1 MKISKDQL
9 NNMIK
14 EELSAALANE
24 GILDKIKSAFSRDKP
39 KADGVV
45 GTSAKAD
52 TTPIDIKGPSR
63 YSTDRVGIFSQ
74 GLGGQAR
81 AADKDRMSNIST
93 GMGEK
98 PEGVIGGGGPTPTA
112 FTQGLSQD
120 EQSKLA
126 AMGLDVAAGNK
137 AGEGPK
143 TPRSPMAPNISLKNL
158 EPAGGGSASKTKAK
172 RRFGGNKP
180 AAGQEAGIVAK
191 AQARKAR
198 LGAKGANPPSGELPG
213 SSGPMGTLGP
223 DGQVPRGAFAVAA
236 DSAIKAAGSGEKGG
250 GKVFSGRKGDPFQY
264 KEVSPGKFVTRK
276 GTKGKWKD
284 VKNAKAIASI
294 KKVQAGGQSDWK
306 ASPPEDKNLDLS
318 NNPNPGPTNESLNE
332 DKTYDRWKELIK

>member
-24 GILDKIKSAFSRDKP
+24 GILDKIKGAFSRDKP

-74 GLGGQAR
+74 GLGGQAK
-81 AADKDRMSNIST
+81 AADKDAMSNIGT
-93 GMGEK
+93 DMGEK
-98 PEGVIGGGGPTPTA
+98 PEGVIGGGGPEPTA
-112 FTQGLSQD
+112 FTKGLSQG

-126 AMGLDVAAGNK
+126 AMGLNVAAGTEK
-137 AGEGPK
+137 GGA
-143 TPRSPMAPNISLKNL
+143 SAP
-158 EPAGGGSASKTKAK
+158 KAK
-172 RRFGGNKP
+172 RKLGGNKP
-180 AAGQEAGIVAK
+180 KAGQEAGIAGK

-198 LGAKGANPPSGELPG
+198 LAAKGADPAPVVEPNKAKQDPEYFYSG
-213 SSGPMGTLGP
+213 
-223 DGQVPRGAFAVAA
+223 A
-236 DSAIKAAGSGEKGG
+236 GEKGPKKVGAVFG
-250 GKVFSGRKGDPFQY
+250 GRRGDPFQY
-264 KEVSPGKFVTRK
+264 KEVSPGKYVTRK
-276 GTKGKWKD
+276 GTKGEWKD

-294 KKVQAGGQSDWK
+294 KKVQTGGESDWK
-306 ASPPEDKNLDLS
+306 AK
-318 NNPNPGPTNESLNE
+318 GAQNENKLNE
-332 DKTYDRWKELIK
+332 DKTFDRWKELIK

>member
-39 KADGVV
+39 KPKADGVV

-52 TTPIDIKGPSR
+52 TTPIDIKGMPR

-74 GLGGQAR
+74 GLGGQAK
-81 AADKDRMSNIST
+81 AADKDAMSNIGT
-93 GMGEK
+93 DMGEK

-112 FTQGLSQD
+112 FTQGLSQG

-126 AMGLDVAAGNK
+126 AMGLNVAAGNK

-143 TPRSPMAPNISLKNL
+143 TPRSPMTPNISLKNL
-158 EPAGGGSASKTKAK
+158 EPTGGGSASKTKTK

-180 AAGQEAGIVAK
+180 KAGQEAGIVAK

-198 LGAKGANPPSGELPG
+198 LAAKGADP
-213 SSGPMGTLGP
+213 
-223 DGQVPRGAFAVAA
+223 VAA
-236 DSAIKAAGSGEKGG
+236 PKAPVVEPNKAKQDPENFYSGAGEKGPKKVGTVFG
-250 GKVFSGRKGDPFQY
+250 GRRGDPFQY
-264 KEVSPGKFVTRK
+264 KEVSPGKYVTRK
-276 GTKGKWKD
+276 GTKGEWKD

-294 KKVQAGGQSDWK
+294 KKVQTGGESDWRPK
-306 ASPPEDKNLDLS
+306 GKNLDLPAS
-318 NNPNPGPTNESLNE
+318 PVPGATNESLNE
-332 DKTYDRWKELIK
+332 DKTFDRWKELIK

>member
-24 GILDKIKSAFSRDKP
+24 GILDKIKGAFSRDKP

-74 GLGGQAR
+74 GLGGQAK
-81 AADKDRMSNIST
+81 AADKDAMSNIGT
-93 GMGEK
+93 DMGEK

-112 FTQGLSQD
+112 FTKGLSQD

-126 AMGLDVAAGNK
+126 AMGLNVAAGTEK
-137 AGEGPK
+137 GGA
-143 TPRSPMAPNISLKNL
+143 SAP
-158 EPAGGGSASKTKAK
+158 KAK
-172 RRFGGNKP
+172 RKFGGNKP
-180 AAGQEAGIVAK
+180 KAGQEAGIAGK

-198 LGAKGANPPSGELPG
+198 LAAKGADPAPVVEPNKAKQDPEYFYSG
-213 SSGPMGTLGP
+213 
-223 DGQVPRGAFAVAA
+223 A
-236 DSAIKAAGSGEKGG
+236 GEKGPKKVGAVFG
-250 GKVFSGRKGDPFQY
+250 GRRGDPFQY
-264 KEVSPGKFVTRK
+264 KEVSPGKYVTRK
-276 GTKGKWKD
+276 GTKGEWKD

-294 KKVQAGGQSDWK
+294 KKVQTGGESDWK
-306 ASPPEDKNLDLS
+306 AK
-318 NNPNPGPTNESLNE
+318 GAQNENKLNE
-332 DKTYDRWKELIK
+332 DKTFDRWKELIK

>member
-143 TPRSPMAPNISLKNL
+143 TPRSPMTPNISLKNL
-158 EPAGGGSASKTKAK
+158 EKAGGGSASKTKAK

-180 AAGQEAGIVAK
+180 KAGQEAGIVGK

-198 LGAKGANPPSGELPG
+198 LAAKGADP
-213 SSGPMGTLGP
+213 
-223 DGQVPRGAFAVAA
+223 VAA
-236 DSAIKAAGSGEKGG
+236 PKAPVVEPDKAKQDPEYFYSGAGEKGPKKVGTVFG
-250 GKVFSGRKGDPFQY
+250 GRRGDPFQY
-264 KEVSPGKFVTRK
+264 KEVSPGKYVTRK

>member
-24 GILDKIKSAFSRDKP
+24 GILDKIKGAFSRDKP

-74 GLGGQAR
+74 GLGGQAK
-81 AADKDRMSNIST
+81 AADKDRMSNIGT
-93 GMGEK
+93 DMGEK
-98 PEGVIGGGGPTPTA
+98 PEGVIGGGGPEPTA
-112 FTQGLSQD
+112 FTKGLSQD

-126 AMGLDVAAGNK
+126 AMGLNVAAGTEK
-137 AGEGPK
+137 GGA
-143 TPRSPMAPNISLKNL
+143 SAP
-158 EPAGGGSASKTKAK
+158 KAK
-172 RRFGGNKP
+172 RKFGGNKP
-180 AAGQEAGIVAK
+180 KAGQEAGIVGK

-198 LGAKGANPPSGELPG
+198 LAAKGADP
-213 SSGPMGTLGP
+213 
-223 DGQVPRGAFAVAA
+223 VAA
-236 DSAIKAAGSGEKGG
+236 PKAPVVEPDKAKQDPEYFYSGAGEKGPKKVGAVFG
-250 GKVFSGRKGDPFQY
+250 GRRGDPFQY
-264 KEVSPGKFVTRK
+264 KEVSPGKYVTRK
-276 GTKGKWKD
+276 GTKGEWKD

>member
-24 GILDKIKSAFSRDKP
+24 GILDKIKGAFSRDKP

-74 GLGGQAR
+74 GLGGQAK
-81 AADKDRMSNIST
+81 AADKDAMSNI
-93 GMGEK
+93 GADMGEK

-112 FTQGLSQD
+112 FTKGLSQD

-126 AMGLDVAAGNK
+126 AMGLNVAAGTEK
-137 AGEGPK
+137 GGA
-143 TPRSPMAPNISLKNL
+143 SAP
-158 EPAGGGSASKTKAK
+158 KAK
-172 RRFGGNKP
+172 RKFGGNKP
-180 AAGQEAGIVAK
+180 KAGQEAGIAGK

-198 LGAKGANPPSGELPG
+198 LAAKGADPAPVVEPNKAKQDPEYFYSG
-213 SSGPMGTLGP
+213 
-223 DGQVPRGAFAVAA
+223 A
-236 DSAIKAAGSGEKGG
+236 GEKGPKKVGAVFG
-250 GKVFSGRKGDPFQY
+250 GRRGDPFQY
-264 KEVSPGKFVTRK
+264 KEVSPGKYVTRK
-276 GTKGKWKD
+276 GTKGEWKD

-294 KKVQAGGQSDWK
+294 KKVQTGGESDWK
-306 ASPPEDKNLDLS
+306 AK
-318 NNPNPGPTNESLNE
+318 GAQNENKLNE
-332 DKTYDRWKELIK
+332 DKTFDRWKELIK

>member
-24 GILDKIKSAFSRDKP
+24 GILDKIKGAFSRDKP

-45 GTSAKAD
+45 GTSAIAD

-74 GLGGQAR
+74 GLGGQAK
-81 AADKDRMSNIST
+81 AADKDAMSNIGT
-93 GMGEK
+93 DMGEK

-112 FTQGLSQD
+112 FTKGLSQD

-126 AMGLDVAAGNK
+126 AMGLNVAAGTEK
-137 AGEGPK
+137 GGA
-143 TPRSPMAPNISLKNL
+143 SAP
-158 EPAGGGSASKTKAK
+158 KAK
-172 RRFGGNKP
+172 RKFGGNKP
-180 AAGQEAGIVAK
+180 KAGQEAGIAGK

-198 LGAKGANPPSGELPG
+198 LAAKGADPAPVVEPNKAKQDPEYFYSG
-213 SSGPMGTLGP
+213 
-223 DGQVPRGAFAVAA
+223 A
-236 DSAIKAAGSGEKGG
+236 GEKGPKKVGAVFG
-250 GKVFSGRKGDPFQY
+250 GRRGDPFQY
-264 KEVSPGKFVTRK
+264 KEVSPGKYVTRK
-276 GTKGKWKD
+276 GTKGEWKD

-294 KKVQAGGQSDWK
+294 KKVQTGGESDWK
-306 ASPPEDKNLDLS
+306 AK
-318 NNPNPGPTNESLNE
+318 GAQNENKLNE
-332 DKTYDRWKELIK
+332 DKTFDRWKELIK

>member
-14 EELSAALANE
+14 EELNAALANE

-74 GLGGQAR
+74 GLGGQAK
-81 AADKDRMSNIST
+81 AADKDRMSNI
-93 GMGEK
+93 GADMGEK

-126 AMGLDVAAGNK
+126 AMGLNVAAGK
-137 AGEGPK
+137 QAGEGPK

-158 EPAGGGSASKTKAK
+158 EPTGGGSASKTKTK

-180 AAGQEAGIVAK
+180 KAGQEAGIGAK

-198 LGAKGANPPSGELPG
+198 MGANPPSGELPG

-284 VKNAKAIASI
+284 VKNTKAIASI

-306 ASPPEDKNLDLS
+306 AKRRKDDNLDLPPD
-318 NNPNPGPTNESLNE
+318 PNPGPKNESLNE
-332 DKTYDRWKELIK
+332 DKTFDRWKELIK